1 MARPSDLKRTHGARA
16 LLLAALATV
25 VGSPCAPAAFAQEQ
39 PAPTQ
44 GAPDAVPRPARQPAE
59 SPDPEQESDPG
70 KKLILE
76 AARAVRGLKSL
87 SYRSK
92 YYSTGAF
99 EMMAPRG
106 EAHISM
112 VRSAASDR
120 VWLQHATG
128 SGAKPGDANTDF
140 DVVWLENSVE
150 WLDHAQKKLVSRPT
164 RQAKGAAYQLAD
176 AMRMKELVEPVPFS
190 KEVLAESF
198 VHEGPGEVNGMP
210 CQMVVV
216 SQAGGRNKVRW
227 WIADADKLPRKSVRL
242 YGEAGGAMEPSEVVM
257 ELSEVQVD
265 APVAEESVAIVAP
278 PGYARDEV
286 AAPKGLSAPNLNR
299 SPRPENQ
306 TGAPGTSG
314 ATPGSTAEPPPP
326 PPKPKA
332 PPFELNSASNEKV
345 SLASLSGNIVIL
357 QFWGTWHLPSRAACA
372 ELSTLAEHLKDQ
384 KVKVFALS
392 VREKDDDTP
401 KEFVRSNGYA
411 FGVLLRA
418 DKVAETYGVS
428 VFPTYII
435 IGPEG
440 ELVDTITGYKKDE
453 TMKKLAEAL
462 SKAAG
467 TPRPDGQASR

>member
-1 MARPSDLKRTHGARA
+1 MARPSDLMPTLRANAARA
-16 LLLAALATV
+16 LVLAVIAA
-25 VGSPCAPAAFAQEQ
+25 VGKPTPIFAQEQ
-39 PAPTQ
+39 PAPAQAT
-44 GAPDAVPRPARQPAE
+44 PDAVARPARQPVE
-59 SPDPEQESDPG
+59 QPDPDQESDPA

-76 AARAVRGLKSL
+76 AARAVRALKSL

-106 EAHISM
+106 EAHIAM

-150 WLDHAQKKLVSRPT
+150 WLDHAQKKLISRPT

-198 VHEGPGEVNGMP
+198 VHEGPGEVNGIP

-257 ELSEVQVD
+257 ELTDVQAD
-265 APVAEESVAIVAP
+265 APIGEDSIAVIAP

-299 SPRPENQ
+299 SPRPES
-306 TGAPGTSG
+306 TPGAPGNAADPSN
-314 ATPGSTAEPPPP
+314 EPPPA

-332 PPFELNSASNEKV
+332 PPFELNSANNEKV

-372 ELSTLAEHLKDQ
+372 ELSTLADHLKDQ
-384 KVKVFALS
+384 KVKVYALS

-401 KEFVRSNGYA
+401 KEFVRGNGYA

-428 VFPTYII
+428 VFPTYVI

-440 ELVDTITGYKKDE
+440 ELIDTITGYKKDE

-467 TPRPDGQASR
+467 TPRPDGRASR